1 MKPYLLSFLF
11 PSLILCQALAPKSFS
26 IPVINPGFETDVQT
40 CSGDPCYVAGITG
53 WLAGP
58 VSGTFRPGPLQ
69 YPAGVP
75 GGLNVAGIG
84 NFSSSGSIMQTT
96 GVTLRPATTYVL
108 KLSIGQR
115 LDYSMT
121 GYVASLMAGGFVL
134 ASDSSLRPEAGTFL
148 TDTIVFQS
156 APQNAA
162 LQGLPLQ
169 IIVTSVGNGEVDV
182 DNVTLTATTN

>member
-1 MKPYLLSFLF
+1 MKPYLLLLLF
-11 PSLILCQALAPKSFS
+11 WSLALYLASAQESTFA

-53 WLAGP
+53 WLVGP

-96 GVTLRPATTYVL
+96 GVALRADTTYVL

-115 LDYSMT
+115 LDYPLT
-121 GYVASLMAGGFVL
+121 GYVASLMAGGIVL
-134 ASDSSLRPEAGTFL
+134 ASDNKLQPAAGTFL
-148 TDTIVFQS
+148 TDTIVYKTG
-156 APQNAA
+156 PHPA
-162 LQGLPLQ
+162 LAGLPLQ
-169 IIVTSVGNGEVDV
+169 IIVTSAGDGEVDV
-182 DNVTLTATTN
+182 DNVTLTATAN